1 MASSSKRDLP
11 AGFGNRKAKASYK
24 TDARLS
30 LCPSEPAS
38 SEPDNASSVQSSSFA
53 FDRENTEDAIASL
66 QSARQLVE
74 KPKSKK
80 KGKESE

>member
-11 AGFGNRKAKASYK
+11 AGFGHRKAKASYTTSTK
-24 TDARLS
+24 QP
-30 LCPSEPAS
+30 LCADEPAC
-38 SEPDNASSVQSSSFA
+38 SEPDNASSAQSSNFA
-53 FDRENTEDAIASL
+53 FGRQNTEDAIASL